1 MPVCSNLPSAGVGS
15 MRLSKGVSQRPEAG
29 PGSRAQ
35 NGQLHARR
43 SPVPS
48 SRSSQRSSVWSLVFQ
63 KWLWGSESDAQPGSP
78 QPAGGGGGPRRNPGL
93 WISEVRA
100 LSATPPPS
108 PPPWA
113 SSRDRG
119 SAALNAHTGKP
130 TGRARTPGGREG
142 PAHGPANVILWVAE
156 GLLESF

>member
-15 MRLSKGVSQRPEAG
+15 VRLSKGVPQRPEAG

-43 SPVPS
+43 SPVPG

-78 QPAGGGGGPRRNPGL
+78 QPAGGGAEAKPRL
-93 WISEVRA
+93 V
-100 LSATPPPS
+100 
-108 PPPWA
+108 
-113 SSRDRG
+113 D
-119 SAALNAHTGKP
+119 
-130 TGRARTPGGREG
+130 
-142 PAHGPANVILWVAE
+142 
-156 GLLESF
+156 F

>member
-43 SPVPS
+43 SPVPG

-78 QPAGGGGGPRRNPGL
+78 QPAGGGGRGRGETQACGFLRSGPFLRHRRLHRRPGPPAETAAAQHSTHTRENREAERAPPGGEKARL
-93 WISEVRA
+93 RA
-100 LSATPPPS
+100 LQT
-108 PPPWA
+108 
-113 SSRDRG
+113 
-119 SAALNAHTGKP
+119 
-130 TGRARTPGGREG
+130 
-142 PAHGPANVILWVAE
+142 
-156 GLLESF
+156 